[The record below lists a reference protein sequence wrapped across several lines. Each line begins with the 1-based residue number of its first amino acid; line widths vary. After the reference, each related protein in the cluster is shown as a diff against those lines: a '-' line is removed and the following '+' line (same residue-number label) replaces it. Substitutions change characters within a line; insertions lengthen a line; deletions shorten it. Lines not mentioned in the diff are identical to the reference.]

1 MTETDT
7 IATAAAATPATE
19 EATDLAALAEL
30 TAQRSA
36 VYRLLARLYRVEV
49 DEEFLAELKTMRFP
63 AATGNT
69 AVDTGYRTIAT
80 YLSGADAHAITDLAV
95 DYVRAFIGHGIDAYS
110 AAYPFESVYT
120 SPKRLMMQE
129 ARDEVLAVYRSEGL
143 DKLPTWK
150 EAEDHIALEL
160 EFMAALGDRIV
171 AAAEA
176 DDEAEVER
184 LLATQRNFLADHL
197 SSWVPLMTADLAT
210 LRAVRPLPGP
220 RESHRRLLCRWKRS
234 SSTRFSR
241 MGTRTANKPHHG
253 EGPWV
258 LPANCVL
265 QTQGRMREEEKTM
278 AENDEKAAEAA
289 PKKDGRPVITRR
301 ALCVGLGGTAA
312 LVGLGAVRYAGSAPL
327 VRPPGGQDE
336 DALVSACIRCEKCYE
351 VCPPRR
357 HRPGALGGRSAE
369 HAHPRHGFQRELVR
383 LVH

>member
-49 DEEFLAELKTMRFP
+49 DEEFL

-197 SSWVPLMTADLAT
+197 SSWVPLMTADL
-210 LRAVRPLPGP
+210 
-220 RESHRRLLCRWKRS
+220 RRFAQCGLYQGLAS
-234 SSTRFSR
+234 LTDGF
-241 MGTRTANKPHHG
+241 
-253 EGPWV
+253 
-258 LPANCVL
+258 L
-265 QTQGRMREEEKTM
+265 QVEEEFF
-278 AENDEKAAEAA
+278 DEIFE
-289 PKKDGRPVITRR
+289 DG
-301 ALCVGLGGTAA
+301 
-312 LVGLGAVRYAGSAPL
+312 
-327 VRPPGGQDE
+327 DE
-336 DALVSACIRCEKCYE
+336 DGE
-351 VCPPRR
+351 
-357 HRPGALGGRSAE
+357 
-369 HAHPRHGFQRELVR
+369 
-383 LVH
+383 

>member
-176 DDEAEVER
+176 EGLPYQIEAEPGVTGTDARSIQISRGGVPTGLVSVPLRYMHTPTEVVSLDDLDATVK
-184 LLATQRNFLADHL
+184 LLARFAR
-197 SSWVPLMTADLAT
+197 DL
-210 LRAVRPLPGP
+210 
-220 RESHRRLLCRWKRS
+220 
-234 SSTRFSR
+234 
-241 MGTRTANKPHHG
+241 
-253 EGPWV
+253 
-258 LPANCVL
+258 
-265 QTQGRMREEEKTM
+265 
-278 AENDEKAAEAA
+278 
-289 PKKDGRPVITRR
+289 
-301 ALCVGLGGTAA
+301 
-312 LVGLGAVRYAGSAPL
+312 
-327 VRPPGGQDE
+327 DE
-336 DALVSACIRCEKCYE
+336 DACFVPGMGDAVTEGDGAGAESAAQMQFDETGVE
-351 VCPPRR
+351 
-357 HRPGALGGRSAE
+357 
-369 HAHPRHGFQRELVR
+369 
-383 LVH
+383 